1 MQANLFENTSGL
13 KTLLEKVDRLKAELD
28 ALRPLNTEQ
37 EARVMQK
44 FRLDWNY
51 HSNSINKI
59 KIPVKTSK
67 VFTGITKIWKK
78 VKPGVIRNYAFPEMP
93 AAARR

>member
-13 KTLLEKVDRLKAELD
+13 KALLEKVDRLKAELD
-28 ALRPLNTEQ
+28 ALRPLNAEQ

-51 HSNSINKI
+51 HSNSIEGNSL
-59 KIPVKTSK
+59 TYGE
-67 VFTGITKIWKK
+67 T
-78 VKPGVIRNYAFPEMP
+78 FPDMP